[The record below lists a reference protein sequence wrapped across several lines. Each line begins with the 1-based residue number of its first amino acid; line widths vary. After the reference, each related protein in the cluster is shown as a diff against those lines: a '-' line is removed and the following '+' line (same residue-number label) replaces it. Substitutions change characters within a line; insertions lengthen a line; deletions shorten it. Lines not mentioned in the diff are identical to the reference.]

1 MDDFKCTPASHAL
14 PQEAGAKPSCAS
26 TDESRGGSAW
36 NTLAGSVMV
45 VMAAA
50 VVQRTVGFVRSAWF
64 CRRLD
69 PQELGLW
76 DASFGFLMTAGPLI
90 VLALAGSLGRYAE
103 HYRKRGRLRTFVR
116 RTASAYAI
124 LAVLGSG
131 AVFLAATPLARLLFN
146 DPDRAGTVRLL
157 AGVLLA
163 VAAFNF
169 LYELMTALRRTAW
182 IAGLQLANSLLFAGI
197 AAGLLLAWQNAAVS
211 VMLAYGIACALT
223 AAAALWGLRGNRF
236 ADSPGTAS
244 LGHREFWSKILLFS
258 VAIWATSTVSNLFET
273 ADRYMILHL
282 LPEGPAAA
290 LARLGDYHAARLV
303 PTLMVSLAAMTAAI
317 AVPHLSREWESGNR
331 EAVGLQVRLL
341 LKLFGGMLC
350 LGSAVFLAA
359 APWVFHV
366 LFAGKYPAGLEI
378 LPLTIASCLW
388 YALFLILQ
396 NYLICWE
403 RALLAGAALAAGL
416 VVNMVLNAVLLPVFG
431 LPGAVA
437 ATAAANLTAL
447 LLLAGICRR
456 LGWRL
461 DRGIAVVLAL
471 PLLAPAGPLAFT
483 AGLAAAAVW
492 AWHGRTLFRP
502 EEKRIIADYCNRLR
516 MRRPFRDHGRPKTA
530 AAGELA
536 ASHPASLPALETG
549 PPTAERSDASVA
561 IPVGAGPRFAAET
574 ADCSEMP
581 FHSRYERER
590 MSIAGLP
597 LSHAPTSPF
606 CRRRVHTPLGSREPL
621 RVMFV
626 ITCMPVGGAE
636 TLLVEIVRRMDR
648 RLLAPEL
655 CCLKYPGPLG
665 EILAREVPTFSGL
678 LAHKYDFR
686 VLPRLTRLM
695 RQRRIDAVITVG
707 TGGDKMFWGR
717 LAAYLAGVP
726 VIASA
731 LHSTGLP
738 DRVEFLNRLLSP
750 ITDAF
755 IAVAENHGR
764 YLAEQEGCPP
774 SRVQVVVNGVDTTR
788 FRPIPPDRALRR
800 SLGAGDDERVVA
812 IVAALRPEKNHELF
826 LRAAVRVHA
835 QDRAARF
842 WIIGDGPRREVL
854 ERLSVTLLPPGI
866 VRFLGTRGDI
876 PELLACAD
884 VVALS
889 SHMEANP
896 LSILEAMACGKPVVA
911 TRVGSVPENVI
922 DGVHGFLVPPGDA
935 EALADRCLELLRNP
949 RLAHVMGLAGH
960 QRVAL
965 RADIE
970 RTVRGYEDLIL
981 RIYAAKCGGNVPNRP
996 ALGLQP
1002 PLTMGAREGIGPG
1015 LAKPAVA
1022 GSAAQGSVGTGS
1034 VGAVVPLG
1042 GEGDPS
1048 LDVTPAAV

>member
-1 MDDFKCTPASHAL
+1 MDDVKRTPAPLGL
-14 PQEAGAKPSCAS
+14 PQEAAEPSCAS
-26 TDESRGGSAW
+26 SDESRGGSVW

-50 VVQRTVGFVRSAWF
+50 VLQRGVGFVRAAWF

-69 PQELGLW
+69 PEELGLW

-90 VLALAGSLGRYAE
+90 VLALAGSLGRYVE

-116 RTASAYAI
+116 RTATAYVI

-131 AVFLAATPLARLLFN
+131 AAFLAATPLARLLFN

-163 VAAFNF
+163 VVAFNF
-169 LYELMTALRRTAW
+169 LYELMTALRRTTW
-182 IAGLQLANSLLFAGI
+182 IAGLQLANSLLFATI
-197 AAGLLLAWQNAAVS
+197 AVGLLLAWKNAAVS
-211 VMLAYGIACALT
+211 VMLAYGITCALT
-223 AAAALWGLRGNRF
+223 SAAALWGLRGNPF

-258 VAIWATSTVSNLFET
+258 VSIWATSTVSNLFET
-273 ADRYMILHL
+273 ADRYMIVHL

-303 PTLMVSLAAMTAAI
+303 PSLMVSLAAMTAAI

-359 APWVFHV
+359 APWVFQV

-378 LPLTIASCLW
+378 LPLTLAYCLW
-388 YALFLILQ
+388 YAMFVILQ

-403 RALLAGAALAAGL
+403 RASLAGAALAAGL
-416 VVNMVLNAVLLPVFG
+416 VVNVALNAVLLPVFA

-447 LLLAGICRR
+447 LLLAGICRC

-461 DRGIAVVLAL
+461 DRGIAVVFAL
-471 PLLAPAGPLAFT
+471 PLLAPAGPLAFI
-483 AGLAAAAVW
+483 AGLAAAAAW
-492 AWHGRTLFRP
+492 AWRGRTLFHP

-516 MRRPFRDHGRPKTA
+516 MQRPFRDHGRPKTA
-530 AAGELA
+530 AAGELS
-536 ASHPASLPALETG
+536 ASPPASLPSENG

-561 IPVGAGPRFAAET
+561 IPVGAGPRSAAET
-574 ADCSEMP
+574 ADYSEMP
-581 FHSRYERER
+581 FNSRYERER
-590 MSIAGLP
+590 MSSSSAQP
-597 LSHAPTSPF
+597 SHAPTSPF

-755 IAVAENHGR
+755 IAVAENHGQ
-764 YLAEQEGCPP
+764 YLAEQEGCPR
-774 SRVQVVVNGVDTTR
+774 SRVQVVVNGVDTAR
-788 FRPIPPDRALRR
+788 FRPMPPDRALRR
-800 SLGAGDDERVVA
+800 SLGAGDDDRVVA

-826 LRAAVRVHA
+826 LRAAVRVYA

-854 ERLSVTLLPPGI
+854 ERLSSTLLPPGI

-884 VVALS
+884 MVALS

-960 QRVAL
+960 QRVAQ

-970 RTVRGYEDLIL
+970 QTVRGYEDLIL
-981 RIYAAKCGGNVPNRP
+981 RIYAAKCGGNLPNRP

-1002 PLTMGAREGIGPG
+1002 PPLPMGAREGMGPG
-1015 LAKPAVA
+1015 WAKPAVA
-1022 GSAAQGSVGTGS
+1022 GSAAQASVGTGS
-1034 VGAVVPLG
+1034 VGTVVPLS
-1042 GEGDPS
+1042 GEDDPS